1 MSHKSHRQNA
11 RSPNHVAIIMDGNGR
26 WATSQGKTRFAGH
39 RAGTIHINDIVR
51 AFVEHGVKYL
61 TIFAFST
68 ENWGRHKREVD
79 ALISLIHSAVLEQTE
94 TLHEQGVKINHIGRL
109 DRLPINIQSAIENSI
124 NMTKYNA
131 TLTLT
136 IAFDY
141 GGRADI
147 LNAVKSVV
155 NNQIES
161 ESITE
166 SIFSQHLS
174 TSDLPDPDLVI
185 RTAGEMRLSNFLL
198 WESAYAEYYSTK
210 VMWPDFGHVE
220 VNHAIAAYAKR
231 VRRFGELT

>member
-1 MSHKSHRQNA
+1 
-11 RSPNHVAIIMDGNGR
+11 
-26 WATSQGKTRFAGH
+26 
-39 RAGTIHINDIVR
+39 
-51 AFVEHGVKYL
+51 
-61 TIFAFST
+61 
-68 ENWGRHKREVD
+68 
-79 ALISLIHSAVLEQTE
+79 
-94 TLHEQGVKINHIGRL
+94 
-109 DRLPINIQSAIENSI
+109 
-124 NMTKYNA
+124 MTKYNA

>member
-68 ENWGRHKREVD
+68 ENWGRPKREVD

-210 VMWPDFGHVE
+210 VMWPDFCHVE

>member
-68 ENWGRHKREVD
+68 ENWGRPKREVD

>member
-51 AFVEHGVKYL
+51 AFAEHGVKYL

-68 ENWGRHKREVD
+68 ENWGRPKREVD

-124 NMTKYNA
+124 NMTK
-131 TLTLT
+131 
-136 IAFDY
+136 
-141 GGRADI
+141 
-147 LNAVKSVV
+147 
-155 NNQIES
+155 
-161 ESITE
+161 
-166 SIFSQHLS
+166 
-174 TSDLPDPDLVI
+174 
-185 RTAGEMRLSNFLL
+185 
-198 WESAYAEYYSTK
+198 
-210 VMWPDFGHVE
+210 
-220 VNHAIAAYAKR
+220 
-231 VRRFGELT
+231 